1 MIGTLLRLLFRGIN
15 EAKKEDPQAYADYYG
30 EFETYEKEFFDN
42 NYPCKF
48 YRHPIQ
54 NLGNDIAYYH
64 SQIGTIFLTN
74 QAKTTMFKIC
84 ETKIL
89 SDKELAMN
97 VELVYV
103 DVEQTG
109 IVSKRLVKVKQ
120 NHFFILFINDELNQL
135 EIKSDLQTSLTDKN
149 FKNDFGEFLV
159 KYLLKSK
166 KETEEAA
173 KLNN

>member
-30 EFETYEKEFFDN
+30 EFETYEKDFFDN
-42 NYPCKF
+42 NYPFKF

-54 NLGNDIAYYH
+54 NLGTDIAYYH
-64 SQIGTIFLTN
+64 SQIGHMTLMKR
-74 QAKTTMFKIC
+74 QSTTSFEIY

-97 VELVYV
+97 VELTYV
-103 DVEQTG
+103 DLEQTG
-109 IVSKRLVKVKQ
+109 IYSKRLIKVKQ
-120 NHFFILFINDELNQL
+120 NHFFILFINEDLNQL
-135 EIKSDLQTSLTDKN
+135 EIKSSMQDNITDKN
-149 FKNDFGEFLV
+149 LKNDFGEFLI

-166 KETEEAA
+166 K
-173 KLNN
+173 